1 MRNFRPPKTRSV
13 TAPSYSIKTSHGLVV
28 PAVPVLFY
36 WEIEMQ
42 PDAPDA
48 FQHVLPAVYIDMIF
62 PIEKWIGTDGY
73 GSARTEPFLSPILH
87 TARKVVFSRNC
98 RLFGIRFDP
107 VSVTGLYEG
116 SPSELDQGANDF
128 ASFVTKPLAHEMLE
142 AVYEADDFESR
153 TRKVNQLIRDRC
165 EPKTNTCKSVCTFS
179 LEYIRS
185 QPHSKVKDLARLT
198 GYSSRWIERLFNEN
212 IGCTPQEIIRITR
225 FNRFVALLKTDNSSS
240 LTSLAFECGYYDQS
254 HLIHDFRR
262 FSPNCP
268 SEFQRNFPLLSKVM
282 NHI

>member
-1 MRNFRPPKTRSV
+1 
-13 TAPSYSIKTSHGLVV
+13 
-28 PAVPVLFY
+28 
-36 WEIEMQ
+36 MQ

-48 FQHVLPAVYIDMIF
+48 CQHVLPAVYIDMIF

-73 GSARTEPFLSPILH
+73 DSVRTEPFLSPILH

-107 VSVTGLYEG
+107 VYVTGLYEG
-116 SPSELDQGANDF
+116 APKELDQGANDF
-128 ASFVTKPLAHEMLE
+128 ASFITKPLAHEMLE
-142 AVYEADDFESR
+142 AIYETNDFESR
-153 TRKVNQLIRDRC
+153 TRKVNQFIRERC
-165 EPKTNTCKSVCTFS
+165 ELKADTGKSVCTVT

-185 QPHSKVKDLARLT
+185 NPHSKVKDLSRLT

-262 FSPNCP
+262 FSPSCP
-268 SEFQRNFPLLSKVM
+268 SEFQRSFPLLSKVM